1 MTAAV
6 EATVTAAAVATAA
19 ATAAAARR
27 IAAVTKRRVV
37 LASRNHD
44 KLREM
49 RELCEGMPFEVASAL
64 DYPGLPEVIEDGT
77 TCLGNASRKAIVAA
91 AYTGEIAVAD
101 DTALQVAALNGLPD
115 IFASR
120 FAGPEA
126 TYADNAQLVLDLMR
140 RVPDGHR
147 QARFVTAA
155 VWVDPRPGADIGT
168 PLGTIDE
175 AIRDGMPA
183 AEIHKRWL
191 FNPFERNI
199 LVHDR
204 GQETGLWDELTG
216 HRQAWVE
223 WRAKWGNLLVA
234 HGADAGRLAKVLDRL
249 LAPLL
254 EGEPG
259 PAGPAPGEPA
269 RALRLPDTRLWTAPD
284 PVAGAAPPAA
294 PSLLIAPSGLPD
306 DAPGRAVNEP
316 LWLELS
322 AQGRLLGTIGREPC
336 GAGGFGYDPIF
347 RVAGEDRT
355 LAELEAGEKNAVSHR
370 GRALRRLL
378 DAARTLYATG
388 A

>member
-1 MTAAV
+1 MGAP
-6 EATVTAAAVATAA
+6 AAANAA
-19 ATAAAARR
+19 AGR

-37 LASRNHD
+37 LASRNRD

-49 RELCEGMPFEVASAL
+49 RELCEGFPFEVASAL

-77 TCLGNASRKAIVAA
+77 TCLGNASRKAIAAA

-101 DTALQVAALNGLPD
+101 DTAFQVAVLNGLPD

-126 TYADNAQLVLDLMR
+126 TYADNAQLVLDLLR
-140 RVPDGHR
+140 RVPDDHR

-155 VWVDPRPGADIGT
+155 VWVDPRPVAGSGT

-175 AIRDGMPA
+175 TIRSAIPA
-183 AEIHKRWL
+183 AEIHKRWIY
-191 FNPFERNI
+191 NPFERKI
-199 LVHDR
+199 VVHDR
-204 GQETGLWDELTG
+204 GQEEGLWDELTG
-216 HRQAWVE
+216 HRRAWAE

-234 HGADAGRLAKVLDRL
+234 HGADAGRLAAVLDRL

-254 EGEPG
+254 AGGSMLGESARVGPG
-259 PAGPAPGEPA
+259 PGEPA
-269 RALRLPDTRLWTAPD
+269 GALRLPDTRLWTAPD
-284 PVAGAAPPAA
+284 PAAGATPPAA
-294 PSLLIAPSGLPD
+294 PPLLIAPSGLPD

-336 GAGGFGYDPIF
+336 GTGGFGYDPIF

-355 LAELEAGEKNAVSHR
+355 LAEMDAVEKNAVSHR

-378 DAARTLYATG
+378 DAARTLYAAG

>member
-1 MTAAV
+1 M
-6 EATVTAAAVATAA
+6 
-19 ATAAAARR
+19 
-27 IAAVTKRRVV
+27 TKRRIV
-37 LASRNHD
+37 LASRNRD

-49 RELCEGMPFEVASAL
+49 RELCEGLPFEVASAL

-101 DTALQVAALNGLPD
+101 DTAFQVAVLNGLPD

-120 FAGPEA
+120 FAGLGA
-126 TYADNAQLVLDLMR
+126 TYTDNAQLVLDLLR
-140 RVPDGHR
+140 RVPDSHR

-155 VWVDPRPGADIGT
+155 VWVDPRPGSGAGT

-175 AIRDGMPA
+175 TMRTGIPA
-183 AEIHKRWL
+183 AEVQKRWIS
-191 FNPFERNI
+191 NPFARKI

-204 GQETGLWDELTG
+204 GQESGLWDEMTG
-216 HRQAWVE
+216 HRRAWAE

-234 HGADAGRLAKVLDRL
+234 HGADAGRLAAILNRL
-249 LAPLL
+249 LEPLL
-254 EGEPG
+254 EGGPG
-259 PAGPAPGEPA
+259 PAGPGPGEPA
-269 RALRLPDTRLWTAPD
+269 GALRLPDTRLWTAPD
-284 PVAGAAPPAA
+284 PAAGAAPPAA
-294 PSLLIAPSGLPD
+294 PPLLIAPSGLPD
-306 DAPGRAVNEP
+306 DAPGSAVNEP

-322 AQGRLLGTIGREPC
+322 AQGRLLGTIGHEPC

-355 LAELEAGEKNAVSHR
+355 LAELDAGEKNAVSHR

-378 DAARTLYATG
+378 DAARTLCG
-388 A
+388 AGA